1 MNEKKI
7 RILLVE
13 DNPADAR
20 LLKELLADAGAGKF
34 ELVRVERFDKAT
46 EMIDAE
52 QYDVILLDLCLPDSY
67 RLDTVVRARSRAPSV
82 PIVVLTGMDDETIA
96 IEALQI
102 GAQDYLVKGQTNGP
116 LLVRTLHYAIERKRA
131 EIEREVLI
139 EELKNALANVKRL
152 SGLLPICASCKR
164 IRDDKGYWEQI
175 ELYIH
180 DHSEAD
186 FTHGICPECIETLY
200 GGKFKN
206 LNTSR
211 VGNADKQSAG

>member
-1 MNEKKI
+1 MTKNDNKT

-20 LLKELLADAGAGKF
+20 LLKEYLADAGGGKF

-46 EMIDAE
+46 EMIDSE

-67 RLDTVVRARSRAPSV
+67 RLDTVVRVRSRAPSV
-82 PIVVLTGMDDETIA
+82 PIVVLTGMDDETIS

-116 LLVRTLHYAIERKRA
+116 LLVRTLRYAIERKRA
-131 EIEREVLI
+131 EIEREQLI
-139 EELKNALANVKRL
+139 KELKNALVNVKRL

-164 IRDDKGYWEQI
+164 IRDDKGYWAQI

-186 FTHGICPECIETLY
+186 FTHGICPDCIETLY
-200 GGKFKN
+200 GGRFKN
-206 LNTSR
+206 
-211 VGNADKQSAG
+211 VGKPPA